1 MYPID
6 HRSGPTP
13 RVLTPREAEIL
24 ALIGSG
30 KTTKEIATC
39 LSVSPETIS
48 SHRKQLCR
56 KLRLHTTAAL
66 AAFGASIQ
74 RSLPNYP
81 AKGIADWASDES

>member
-1 MYPID
+1 MYHP
-6 HRSGPTP
+6 HRRSGLAASA
-13 RVLTPREAEIL
+13 LTPREAEIL

-66 AAFGASIQ
+66 VAFGASIHLSPQ
-74 RSLPNYP
+74 NYP
-81 AKGIADWASDES
+81 AKGIADLAPDES

>member
-1 MYPID
+1 MYHSD
-6 HRSGPTP
+6 GRRASASMG
-13 RVLTPREAEIL
+13 LTPREAEIL

-39 LSVSPETIS
+39 LCVSAETIS

-56 KLRLHTTAAL
+56 KLRLHNTAAL

-74 RSLPNYP
+74 LSPPNYP
-81 AKGIADWASDES
+81 VKGIAEWASDGS